1 MENIISILKQVEKT
15 HKNLGLP
22 LIFAK
27 MVDLCD
33 FGLFIVGIRGKGKT
47 TVLDTIRD
55 YLSHREI
62 MEVSILTY
70 AGLNKM
76 ANSLSDSSMTLIN
89 RDFSSFY
96 TDYLKDVAVNMI
108 SALIT
113 DHSIKADTG
122 KYHLKI
128 DNCTISFL
136 SATQPQML
144 EKINRIPAW
153 ESMYRD
159 RFLRYPMLYWF
170 GSPKEYLDRP
180 PEVSPVELIPDIDD
194 VVIRK
199 STREKPEYNRMLA
212 LIERQTSEGRCRQY
226 LDRLLR
232 AIAAINERDIV
243 IEKDLK
249 FMQLFAGNL
258 IMDYLL
264 SDRKKGVSRSL
275 ILNSDSYIIFDY
287 LLENGGSSKADM
299 RREWSVSNVTMQKNL
314 NPLMA
319 KNLIKG
325 SFGKD
330 WYTINPDWMEKYANP
345 VYDWFEEAG
354 IHG

>member
-1 MENIISILKQVEKT
+1 
-15 HKNLGLP
+15 
-22 LIFAK
+22 

-33 FGLFIVGIRGKGKT
+33 LGLFLVGIRGKGKT
-47 TVLDTIRD
+47 TILDTLRD
-55 YLSHREI
+55 CLSHRDI
-62 MEVSILTY
+62 MEVSILSY

-76 ANSLSDSSMTLIN
+76 ADNMSNRSITMIN

-113 DHSIKADTG
+113 DHSIRADTG
-122 KYHLKI
+122 KYHLRI

-159 RFLRYPMLYWF
+159 RFIRYPMLYWF
-170 GSPKEYLDRP
+170 GPPTYRNDMPKILP
-180 PEVSPVELIPDIDD
+180 IELIPDIDD
-194 VVIRK
+194 VVIAK
-199 STREKPEYNRMLA
+199 SMREKPGYNRMLA

-226 LDRLLR
+226 LDAMLK
-232 AIAAINERDIV
+232 ASAAINGRDTV

-249 FMQLFAGNL
+249 FLQLFAGNL

-264 SDRKKGVSRSL
+264 SDRERGVSRSL
-275 ILNSDSYIIFDY
+275 VLNSDSYIIFDY
-287 LLENGGSSKADM
+287 LLEKGGSSKTDM
-299 RREWSVSNVTMQKNL
+299 RREWNVSNVTMQKNL

-330 WYTINPDWMEKYANP
+330 WYAINPAWTEKYAKP

-354 IHG
+354 IHE

>member
-1 MENIISILKQVEKT
+1 MENTISILRQVERT

-33 FGLFIVGIRGKGKT
+33 LGLFLVAIRGKGKT
-47 TVLDTIRD
+47 TILDVIRD
-55 YLSHREI
+55 YLSHRDI
-62 MEVSILTY
+62 MEVSILSY
-70 AGLNKM
+70 AGLNIMAEKM
-76 ANSLSDSSMTLIN
+76 SNRSITMIN

-144 EKINRIPAW
+144 ERINRIPSW

-159 RFLRYPMLYWF
+159 RFIRHPMLYWF
-170 GSPKEYLDRP
+170 GAPKYRDDMPKISPIKI
-180 PEVSPVELIPDIDD
+180 IPDLND
-194 VVIRK
+194 VVIAK
-199 STREKPEYNRMLA
+199 SIRDTPIYNRMLT
-212 LIERQTSEGRCRQY
+212 IVERQTSEGRCRQY
-226 LDRLLR
+226 LDGLLK
-232 AIAAINERDIV
+232 ASAAINERDIV
-243 IEKDLK
+243 SNNDLE
-249 FMQLFAGNL
+249 FLQLYAGNL
-258 IMDYLL
+258 IIDYLL
-264 SDRKKGVSRSL
+264 SDRERGVSHSL
-275 ILNSDSYIIFDY
+275 VFNSDSYIIFGH
-287 LLENGGSSKADM
+287 LLENGGTSKSSM

-330 WYTINPDWMEKYANP
+330 WYEINPEWMEKYAKP
-345 VYDWFEEAG
+345 VYDWFKEKG
-354 IHG
+354 IHA

>member
-1 MENIISILKQVEKT
+1 M
-15 HKNLGLP
+15 
-22 LIFAK
+22 
-27 MVDLCD
+27 
-33 FGLFIVGIRGKGKT
+33 GLFIVGIRGRGKT
-47 TVLDTIRD
+47 TILDTIRD
-55 YLSHREI
+55 CLSHRDI

-76 ANSLSDSSMTLIN
+76 ADSLSNRSVTMLN

-96 TDYLKDVAVNMI
+96 TDYLKDVAVNMM
-108 SALIT
+108 STLIT

-170 GSPKEYLDRP
+170 GSPKYRNTMPKVLP
-180 PEVSPVELIPDIDD
+180 IELIPDIDN
-194 VVIRK
+194 VAITNSIK
-199 STREKPEYNRMLA
+199 QKPEYDRMLM

-226 LDRLLR
+226 LDALLK
-232 AIAAINERDIV
+232 ASAAINERDIV

-258 IMDYLL
+258 VMDYLL
-264 SDRKKGVSRSL
+264 SDRQKGVSHSL
-275 ILNSDSYIIFDY
+275 ILNSDSYIIFSY
-287 LLENGGSSKADM
+287 LLETGGSSKADM
-299 RREWSVSNVTMQKNL
+299 RKEWSVSNVTMQKNL

-330 WYTINPDWMEKYANP
+330 WYTVNPVWIEKYAKP

-354 IHG
+354 IHA

>member
-1 MENIISILKQVEKT
+1 M
-15 HKNLGLP
+15 
-22 LIFAK
+22 FAK

-33 FGLFIVGIRGKGKT
+33 LGLFLVGVRGKGKT
-47 TVLDTIRD
+47 TILDTIRD
-55 YLSHREI
+55 YLSHRDI
-62 MEVSILTY
+62 MEVSILSY

-76 ANSLSDSSMTLIN
+76 ADNMSNRSITMLN

-113 DHSIKADTG
+113 DHSIRADTG
-122 KYHLKI
+122 KYHLRI

-159 RFLRYPMLYWF
+159 RFIRYPMLYWF
-170 GSPKEYLDRP
+170 GAPKYTEDMPKILP
-180 PEVSPVELIPDIDD
+180 IELIPDIDD
-194 VVIRK
+194 VVIAK
-199 STREKPEYNRMLA
+199 SMKEKPTYNRMLA
-212 LIERQTSEGRCRQY
+212 IIERQTSEGRCRQY
-226 LDRLLR
+226 LDSLLK
-232 AIAAINERDIV
+232 ASAAINQRDIV
-243 IEKDLK
+243 TEKDLK
-249 FMQLFAGNL
+249 FLQLFAGNL

-264 SDRKKGVSRSL
+264 SDRERGVSRSL
-275 ILNSDSYIIFDY
+275 VLNSDSYIIFDY
-287 LLENGGSSKADM
+287 LLEKGGSSKTDM
-299 RREWSVSNVTMQKNL
+299 RREWNVSNVTMQKNL

-330 WYTINPDWMEKYANP
+330 WYEINPVWIEKYAKP
-345 VYDWFEEAG
+345 VHDWFEEAG
-354 IHG
+354 IHE

>member
-1 MENIISILKQVEKT
+1 M
-15 HKNLGLP
+15 
-22 LIFAK
+22 FAK

-33 FGLFIVGIRGKGKT
+33 LGLFIVGIRGRGKT
-47 TVLDTIRD
+47 TILDTIRD
-55 YLSHREI
+55 CLSHRDI

-76 ANSLSDSSMTLIN
+76 AGELSNRNVTMIN

-96 TDYLKDVAVNMI
+96 TDYLKDVAVNMM
-108 SALIT
+108 STLIT

-122 KYHLKI
+122 KYHIKI

-170 GSPKEYLDRP
+170 GSPEYRDDP
-180 PEVSPVELIPDIDD
+180 PKVLPVELIPDINS
-194 VVIRK
+194 VTITK
-199 STREKPEYNRMLA
+199 SVKQKPEYNRMLA
-212 LIERQTSEGRCRQY
+212 LIERQTSGGRCRQY
-226 LDRLLR
+226 LDALLK
-232 AIAAINERDIV
+232 ASAAINERDIV

-249 FMQLFAGNL
+249 FLQLFAGNL
-258 IMDYLL
+258 VTDYLL
-264 SDRKKGVSRSL
+264 SDRKQGVSRSL
-275 ILNSDSYIIFDY
+275 VLNSDSYIIFSY
-287 LLENGGSSKADM
+287 LLEIGGASKSDM
-299 RREWSVSNVTMQKNL
+299 REEWSVSNVTMQKNL

-330 WYTINPDWMEKYANP
+330 WYAVNPTWIERYAKP
-345 VYDWFEEAG
+345 VYEWFEEAG
-354 IHG
+354 IHA

>member
-1 MENIISILKQVEKT
+1 
-15 HKNLGLP
+15 
-22 LIFAK
+22 

-33 FGLFIVGIRGKGKT
+33 LGLFLVGIRGKGKT
-47 TVLDTIRD
+47 TVLDTMRD
-55 YLSHREI
+55 CLSHRDI
-62 MEVSILTY
+62 MEISILTY

-76 ANSLSDSSMTLIN
+76 ADTLSNRSVTLIN

-113 DHSIKADTG
+113 DHSIRADTG

-144 EKINRIPAW
+144 ERINRIPAW

-159 RFLRYPMLYWF
+159 RFIRYPMLYWF
-170 GSPKEYLDRP
+170 GVPKYRNDMPKVL
-180 PEVSPVELIPDIDD
+180 PVELIPDIND
-194 VVIRK
+194 VVITK
-199 STREKPEYNRMLA
+199 SMKEKPEYVRMLT
-212 LIERQTSEGRCRQY
+212 LVERQTSEGRCRQY
-226 LDRLLR
+226 LDGLLK
-232 AIAAINERDIV
+232 ASAAINGREIV
-243 IEKDLK
+243 AEKDLK
-249 FMQLFAGNL
+249 FLQLFAGNL
-258 IMDYLL
+258 VMDYLL
-264 SDRKKGVSRSL
+264 SDRQKGVSRSL
-275 ILNSDSYIIFDY
+275 VLNSDSYIIFER
-287 LLENGGSSKADM
+287 LLEKGGSSKTDM

-330 WYTINPDWMEKYANP
+330 WYEINPVWIEKYAKP
-345 VYDWFEEAG
+345 VYNWFEEAG
-354 IHG
+354 IHE

>member
-1 MENIISILKQVEKT
+1 M
-15 HKNLGLP
+15 
-22 LIFAK
+22 FAK

-33 FGLFIVGIRGKGKT
+33 LGLFLIGVRGRGKT
-47 TVLDTIRD
+47 TILDTIRD
-55 YLSHREI
+55 CLSHRDI
-62 MEVSILTY
+62 MEVSILSY

-76 ANSLSDSSMTLIN
+76 ADNMSNRSMTMLN

-108 SALIT
+108 SGLIT

-144 EKINRIPAW
+144 EKINRIPSW

-159 RFLRYPMLYWF
+159 RFIRYPMLYWF
-170 GSPKEYLDRP
+170 GSPVYREDMPK
-180 PEVSPVELIPDIDD
+180 VSPIELIPDVDD
-194 VVIRK
+194 VVIAK
-199 STREKPEYNRMLA
+199 STKEKPEYSRMLA
-212 LIERQTSEGRCRQY
+212 IIERQTSEGRCRQY
-226 LDRLLR
+226 LDGLLK
-232 AIAAINERDIV
+232 ASAAINQRDIV
-243 IEKDLK
+243 TEKDLK

-264 SDRKKGVSRSL
+264 SDRERGVSRSL
-275 ILNSDSYIIFDY
+275 VLNSDSYIIFDY
-287 LLENGGSSKADM
+287 LLEKGGSSKTDM
-299 RREWSVSNVTMQKNL
+299 RREWNVSNVTMQKNL

-330 WYTINPDWMEKYANP
+330 WYEINPTWIEKYAKP
-345 VYDWFEEAG
+345 VHDWFEEAG
-354 IHG
+354 IHE

>member
-1 MENIISILKQVEKT
+1 MEKT

-33 FGLFIVGIRGKGKT
+33 LGLFLVGVRGKGKT
-47 TVLDTIRD
+47 TVLDVMRD
-55 YLSHREI
+55 CLSHRDI

-76 ANSLSDSSMTLIN
+76 ADTLSNRSVTLIN

-113 DHSIKADTG
+113 DHSIRADTG

-159 RFLRYPMLYWF
+159 RFIRYPMLYWF
-170 GSPKEYLDRP
+170 GVPKYRKDMPKVL
-180 PEVSPVELIPDIDD
+180 PVELIPDIND
-194 VVIRK
+194 VVITK
-199 STREKPEYNRMLA
+199 SMKEKPEYVRMLT

-226 LDRLLR
+226 LDGLLK
-232 AIAAINERDIV
+232 ASAAINGREIV
-243 IEKDLK
+243 AEKDLK
-249 FMQLFAGNL
+249 FLQLFAGNL
-258 IMDYLL
+258 VMDYLL
-264 SDRKKGVSRSL
+264 SDRQKGVSRSL
-275 ILNSDSYIIFDY
+275 VLNSDSYIIFER
-287 LLENGGSSKADM
+287 LLEKGGSSKNGM

-330 WYTINPDWMEKYANP
+330 WYEINPVWIEKYAKP

-354 IHG
+354 IHD